1 MSKNSNKPGLR
12 AVLSSATVG
21 FLTSSRQ
28 AHSAASKKKAAVAE
42 KASSDPQQQHQTA
55 PGLTESIRAFRTF
68 LTTTGIDLEINETLS
83 LKLLPRL
90 GLLSQIQ
97 SQLNI
102 RNDRR
107 DLSAITNPQRRTV
120 LLHQNVPTAREALRY
135 MWYATAVYGKDMIAA
150 AQIGKKKHPKD
161 TTKNDASQ
169 NNKKTTLDWI
179 SDHIQ
184 IPPEDIVVLDVDYHE
199 ETNHNHLR
207 HFVALDHASK
217 QVILSIR
224 GTFTLSEIV
233 VDITAFTQ
241 PCSFGG
247 EAHTEIYSMAQRI
260 LHAVGPT
267 LQQLLHDHEGYE
279 LLLTGHSLG
288 GGCACVMNMMCQHD
302 PTLLGQQGQ
311 KIRCIVFACPPL
323 YTDLD
328 LIPQAVATTT
338 NYILEQDV
346 VPFLSVDSVRHVF
359 QCVRIIEDYMQTNMT
374 ATARM
379 NLTLGNAKPPSGMID
394 AVHQASGMRLP
405 PKEGAPVLSIPA
417 AANIWMKERPHC
429 YQGGGEYDFDICDS
443 TILSWLGLNVDVR
456 YFQYHL
462 PPRYE
467 HALEYLMDEI

>member
-1 MSKNSNKPGLR
+1 MSNKPGLR
-12 AVLSSATVG
+12 AVLSSATAG
-21 FLTSSRQ
+21 FLTSSRH
-28 AHSAASKKKAAVAE
+28 AHSAASKKKAAA
-42 KASSDPQQQHQTA
+42 AADQQQQP
-55 PGLTESIRAFRTF
+55 PGLTASIRAFRTF
-68 LTTTGIDLEINETLS
+68 LTTTGIDLEINETVGLA
-83 LKLLPRL
+83 LLPRL

-97 SQLNI
+97 TILNA

-107 DLSAITNPQRRTV
+107 DLSAITGKRRE
-120 LLHQNVPTAREALRY
+120 LLQQNVPTARDAWRY
-135 MWYATAVYGKDMIAA
+135 MRYATAVYGKEMIAA
-150 AQIGKKKHPKD
+150 AQIGKKPKD
-161 TTKNDASQ
+161 TAAS
-169 NNKKTTLDWI
+169 KTTTTRDCI

-199 ETNHNHLR
+199 DTNHNHLR
-207 HFVALDHASK
+207 HFVALDHKAK

-241 PCSFGG
+241 ACSFGG

-260 LHAVGPT
+260 WVAVGTT
-267 LQQLLHDHEGYE
+267 LQQLLQDNEGYE
-279 LLLTGHSLG
+279 LVLTGHSLG
-288 GGCACVMNMMCQHD
+288 GGCACVINMMCQHD
-302 PTLLGQQGQ
+302 PTLLGGDV
-311 KIRCIVFACPPL
+311 KIRCIAFACPPL
-323 YTDLD
+323 FTDLD

-379 NLTLGNAKPPSGMID
+379 NLTLANAKPPQEMID

-405 PKEGAPVLSIPA
+405 PKPGAPVLSIPA
-417 AANIWMKERPHC
+417 AANIWMKEGPR
-429 YQGGGEYDFDICDS
+429 GDYDFDVCDS

-467 HALEYLMDEI
+467 HAFEYLMDEI